1 MIRTIRK
8 SGFLEERLMYLKLV
22 RPSREYAEQVMQ
34 YKEDMLANNDSF
46 DGCAGLEEVN
56 SFTEWIDF
64 QNRLKRKYGERYVLQ
79 RCFWEFELKTIRL
92 WASLIID
99 TL

>member
-22 RPSREYAEQVMQ
+22 RPSCEYAEQVMQ

-46 DGCAGLEEVN
+46 DGCAGLEE
-56 SFTEWIDF
+56 
-64 QNRLKRKYGERYVLQ
+64 RKKYGIKIL
-79 RCFWEFELKTIRL
+79 CKN
-92 WASLIID
+92 SSK
-99 TL
+99 